1 MHAAGF
7 TLDDYDTE
15 IVEIWPENQTATELF
30 SRVGTR
36 WKIPPMGGTPY
47 GLEWTAIYPMMDRLQ
62 LAADEWQELHDDLMV
77 MESEAI
83 RVMRKFSKD
92 K

>member
-1 MHAAGF
+1 
-7 TLDDYDTE
+7 
-15 IVEIWPENQTATELF
+15 
-30 SRVGTR
+30 
-36 WKIPPMGGTPY
+36 MGGTPY
-47 GLEWTAIYPMMDRLQ
+47 GLEWTAIYPLMDRLQ
-62 LAADEWQELHDDLMV
+62 LTADDWQDLHDDLMV